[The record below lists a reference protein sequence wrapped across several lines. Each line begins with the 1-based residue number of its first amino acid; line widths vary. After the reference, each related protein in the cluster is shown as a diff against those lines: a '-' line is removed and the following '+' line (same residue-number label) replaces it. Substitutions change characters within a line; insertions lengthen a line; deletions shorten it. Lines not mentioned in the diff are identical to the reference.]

1 MSIET
6 IPATLESI
14 VGEAV
19 KMKSQG
25 QRLLTMSAVSLDENT
40 VDLLYHFDQDL
51 TMTHYRLTVDKNKPV
66 PSISPVYF
74 AAFLVENEIQDQFGV
89 KFDGL
94 VLDFGGKLYLD
105 EEAQRTPFCKFAVTR
120 KEKAEPKA

>member
-6 IPATLESI
+6 IPAALDTI
-14 VGEAV
+14 VGEVV
-19 KMKSQG
+19 KMKAQEA
-25 QRLLTMSAVSLDENT
+25 RFLTMTAVSLDEKT
-40 VDLLYHFDQDL
+40 TELLYTFDQDL
-51 TMTHYRLTVDKNKPV
+51 VMTHYRLTVPKDTHV

-74 AAFLVENEIQDQFGV
+74 AAFLVENEICDQFGV
-89 KFDGL
+89 VFDGL

-120 KEKAEPKA
+120 KEKA